1 MTLHALSANQPA
13 LTAEQN
19 RFIALARKSRLP
31 TRKDAGYADAM
42 RALHSAILG
51 LCALIESYPY
61 TVEQWMPPL
70 TDVLAAHATDP
81 PPIST
86 TIRKCASEFKKV
98 CAFLSCNGHALTLM

>member
-1 MTLHALSANQPA
+1 MAH
-13 LTAEQN
+13 QN

-31 TRKDAGYADAM
+31 PRKDPRYAETM

-61 TVEQWMPPL
+61 TVEPWMPPL

-86 TIRKCASEFKKV
+86 TIRQCASEFKKV
-98 CAFLSCNGHALTLM
+98 CALVIVRGAPRSPSLYSRHIR